1 MIKPRKYSI
10 CNINAWRR
18 QRKMIDPNN
27 QRKSREKN
35 ILRKCMQKVMMKR
48 FLIIVF
54 TIPSELSAT
63 CPCRYLPLITE
74 LHAILSLTLW
84 ERFIFLSDCN
94 LGKDRIKTKLLGV
107 VGVLI
112 ILIGMKVSWLKTYV
126 KIDQIVQFKY
136 VKFVILQLH
145 METLQKNKKK
155 MHLAADCSG
164 NK

>member
-1 MIKPRKYSI
+1 M
-10 CNINAWRR
+10 
-18 QRKMIDPNN
+18 
-27 QRKSREKN
+27 RE
-35 ILRKCMQKVMMKR
+35 I
-48 FLIIVF
+48 
-54 TIPSELSAT
+54 
-63 CPCRYLPLITE
+63 
-74 LHAILSLTLW
+74 H
-84 ERFIFLSDCN
+84 FLSDCN
-94 LGKDRIKTKLLGV
+94 LSKDRIKTKLLGV